1 MSSNKSNCRQTYKEN
16 QSKLLEKE
24 HITDIKDSMD
34 GLNSKLDTTEERL
47 KCPELNIH
55 NFSGKKKRLKFKKIK
70 QNEQWDEKN
79 YSGPIRVYKIE

>member
-16 QSKLLEKE
+16 QSKLLEMENK
-24 HITDIKDSMD
+24 TDIKDSTD

-55 NFSGKKKRLKFKKIK
+55 NFRGKKKT
-70 QNEQWDEKN
+70 E
-79 YSGPIRVYKIE
+79 V